1 MPTLTPRQPVR
12 LSYPDAARLTEKTTV
27 LSVIARLIASGS
39 AQTRAQ
45 LVRHTGLARSSV
57 TLAVDTLIAA
67 DVLVES
73 GEDSTNRRGRP
84 AVQLAISSEVGV
96 IMVVDLTSNYAHIA
110 IAQFDQEVVAQQR
123 CVMDIKDGPQVCL
136 DVISD
141 ELNEMLEGIDLS
153 IHDAKALVISLPG
166 PVDSRRGVP
175 VRPPIMPGWDEFPV
189 ADVMSDRFGCPTLV
203 DNDVNLM
210 ALGEAR
216 VLSPSQVPLLTVS
229 VGTGI
234 GGGLI
239 MANGELHHGA
249 DGSACDIGHIRVP
262 SGEQAMCNCG
272 NVGCVEAIASG
283 EAVTR
288 RLRLATGDESLSQ
301 HDLERLVREGDSTAT
316 YLIRD
321 AARTIGGVVTTLVH
335 VFNPARIVIVGPLS
349 EASDDLL
356 AGIRSVVYQGA
367 LPLATRNLSLMHGSL
382 GSYAALVGGLVAG
395 IERVL
400 SPEGILELIESRHSH
415 S

>member
-1 MPTLTPRQPVR
+1 M
-12 LSYPDAARLTEKTTV
+12 
-27 LSVIARLIASGS
+27 LSVIARLVASGA

-57 TLAVDTLIAA
+57 TSAVDILIAA
-67 DVLVES
+67 DVLLEA
-73 GEDSTNRRGRP
+73 GEDSTNKRGRP
-84 AVQLAISSEVGV
+84 AVQLAVSRKVGV
-96 IMVVDLTSNYAHIA
+96 IMVADLTSNYAHIA
-110 IAQFDQEVVAQQR
+110 IAQFDQEVVAQHR
-123 CVMDIKDGPQVCL
+123 FPMDIKDGPEVCL
-136 DVISD
+136 GIVSR
-141 ELNEMLEGIDLS
+141 ELNEMLAGVDLTN
-153 IHDAKALVISLPG
+153 HDAKALVVSLPG

-216 VLSPSQVPLLTVS
+216 ALSSPQVPLLAVS

-249 DGSACDIGHIRVP
+249 DGSACDIGHIRV
-262 SGEQAMCNCG
+262 STDEKAMCNCG
-272 NVGCVEAIASG
+272 NMGCVEAIASG

-288 RLRLATGDESLSQ
+288 RLRLATGDDSLSQ
-301 HDLERLVREGDSTAT
+301 HDLERLVQEGDSTAT

-335 VFNPARIVIVGPLS
+335 MFNPARIVIIGPLP
-349 EASDDLL
+349 EVSDDLL

-400 SPEGILELIESRHSH
+400 SSEGILDLIESQHSN